1 MRRTAAAGAVMGA
14 VLVSAMAMAAEA
26 RADEAVVVVGR
37 GESAPPPPC
46 EEDRPPA
53 RIDDRLD
60 SGLRLH
66 VGPIAAT
73 TGRGIAP
80 GLGLA
85 ADFGSGTLGFRLDA
99 DWTRGEPSAGD
110 TSPIAGGVSQYT
122 GEVTLNLARHASLH
136 PIAGVGFGYA
146 RVDRAAGIAGDMGI
160 GTARI
165 ALEYALALDDADVR
179 FALGVTGALPGPADR
194 AVSDVP
200 GWAIVGATL
209 GVGF

>member
-1 MRRTAAAGAVMGA
+1 MRKTAAVAAAMGA
-14 VLVSAMAMAAEA
+14 VLVACVTGTA

-37 GESAPPPPC
+37 DDSPPPPR
-46 EEDRPPA
+46 ERERPPE
-53 RIDDRLD
+53 RFDERLD
-60 SGLRLH
+60 SALRLH

-73 TGRGIAP
+73 TGRGLGP

-85 ADFGSGTLGFRLDA
+85 ADFGRGTLGFRLDA
-99 DWTRGEPSAGD
+99 DWTRGEPSGGD
-110 TSPIAGGVSQYT
+110 ASPIAGGVSQYT
-122 GEVTLNLARHASLH
+122 GQLTLNFARHSALH

-146 RVDRAAGIAGDMGI
+146 RVDRGAGVAGDMAI

-165 ALEYALALDDADVR
+165 ALEYALAFDDADVR

-194 AVSDVP
+194 AVGDVP
-200 GWAIVGATL
+200 GWAIFGATL

>member
-1 MRRTAAAGAVMGA
+1 MRRTVAAAAWMGA
-14 VLVSAMAMAAEA
+14 VLVSATAGTA

-37 GESAPPPPC
+37 GESPRPV
-46 EEDRPPA
+46 EERPPE
-53 RIDDRLD
+53 RIDERLD
-60 SGLRLH
+60 SALRLH
-66 VGPIAAT
+66 VGPVAAT

-85 ADFGSGTLGFRLDA
+85 ADFGRGTLGFRLDA
-99 DWTRGEPSAGD
+99 DWTRGEPSGGEP
-110 TSPIAGGVSQYT
+110 SPIAGGVSQYT
-122 GEVTLNLARHASLH
+122 GELTLNFARHAALQ
-136 PIAGVGFGYA
+136 PVVGVGFGYA

-194 AVSDVP
+194 VVSDVP
-200 GWAIVGATL
+200 GWAILGATL

>member
-1 MRRTAAAGAVMGA
+1 MRRMAAFVGA
-14 VLVSAMAMAAEA
+14 VLVSAMAGTA

-37 GESAPPPPC
+37 GESLPPPR
-46 EEDRPPA
+46 EEERPPE

-60 SGLRLH
+60 SALRLH
-66 VGPIAAT
+66 VGPVAAT
-73 TGRGIAP
+73 TGRGLAP

-85 ADFGSGTLGFRLDA
+85 ADFGHGTLGFRLDA
-99 DWTRGEPSAGD
+99 DWTRGEPSGGD
-110 TSPIAGGVSQYT
+110 PSPIAGGVSQYT
-122 GEVTLNLARHASLH
+122 GELTLNFARHAALH

-146 RVDRAAGIAGDMGI
+146 RVDRGAGVAGDMGI

-179 FALGVTGALPGPADR
+179 FALGITGALPGPADR